1 MSPRRARQ
9 VVDLI
14 RGKKVDM
21 ALQILDATPRA
32 ASEVL
37 KKTLQSA
44 VANAVSREGSAHIK
58 TEDLV
63 VKTAL
68 VDGGPMMK
76 RFLPRAMGRATRV
89 RKRMSH
95 ITIVVS
101 EAHETGAK
109 VKKGAA

>member
-1 MSPRRARQ
+1 MSPRRARL
-9 VVDLI
+9 VADLI
-14 RGKKVDM
+14 RGKKVDQ
-21 ALQILDATPRA
+21 ALEILDNTPRA

-63 VKTAL
+63 VASAF

-95 ITIVVS
+95 VTIVVS
-101 EAHETGAK
+101 EMHAK
-109 VKKGAA
+109 GGGKTA

>member
-14 RGKKVDM
+14 RGKKVDQ
-21 ALQILDATPRA
+21 ALEILDNTPRS
-32 ASEVL
+32 ASEIL

-58 TEDLV
+58 TGDLF
-63 VKTAL
+63 VKTAF

-89 RKRMSH
+89 RKRMAH
-95 ITIVVS
+95 VTIVVS
-101 EAHETGAK
+101 EAHAK
-109 VKKGAA
+109 GDRKTA

>member
-1 MSPRRARQ
+1 MSPRRARL
-9 VVDLI
+9 VADLI
-14 RGKKVDM
+14 RGKKVDL
-21 ALQILDATPRA
+21 ALEILDNTPRA

-63 VKTAL
+63 VKSAF

-89 RKRMSH
+89 RKRMAH
-95 ITIVVS
+95 VTIVVS
-101 EAHETGAK
+101 EMQAK
-109 VKKGAA
+109 GGGKTA